1 MVNSINTNAGSLL
14 GVRSLQNSS
23 RSLAGTQR
31 ELSTGLKISSA
42 KDNAAILSISQI
54 LKSDIAGLNSVKTSI
69 NSAISSS
76 DVALTSGGAVSDLL
90 INLKEAAVK
99 AADPGLDDTSRQALN
114 DQFTALRDQITS
126 IVDNSDFGGRNAVK
140 SGGDDIVAIV
150 GASGDDTITIAAQD
164 LSVGGANVTLSSS
177 DNLLTQADA
186 QAAVAAIEAS
196 IGNVSSALSEIGS
209 GAAQLEQTKEFTE
222 VLQAKTQE
230 GLGKLVDADLAKTG
244 AQLEAD
250 KVKQA
255 LGIIS
260 LSIANQ
266 SSSSVLSLF
275 QNS

>member
-76 DVALTSGGAVSDLL
+76 DVALTSGGAVSGLL